1 MGTTAP
7 GRKKIRPPF
16 GRQQACGQKRPPLR
30 TAASVYAHIFY
41 SISYFFVFVNRLLHI
56 FGHFSPNNARP
67 QPFSKRNSTHT
78 RVPFPPKKAEKP
90 DHMQNLHMIR
100 SFRLQMISYL
110 IQFAFPCIQFIIPS
124 FLRQQLLMVAALDNL
139 TVLQNHDCIRI
150 THRG

>member
-41 SISYFFVFVNRLLHI
+41 SISYFFAFVNCLLHI

-67 QPFSKRNSTHT
+67 HHFSKRNSTHT
-78 RVPFPPKKAEKP
+78 RIPFPQKSGKTGSHAKP
-90 DHMQNLHMIR
+90 AHDPVV
-100 SFRLQMISYL
+100 SFTNDFLFNPVRVSLYTIHNTAL
-110 IQFAFPCIQFIIPS
+110 FAP
-124 FLRQQLLMVAALDNL
+124 AAA
-139 TVLQNHDCIRI
+139 HGCRA
-150 THRG
+150 R

>member
-41 SISYFFVFVNRLLHI
+41 SISFFLLLSIVFCTFLDISPQTTQDPII
-56 FGHFSPNNARP
+56 FPNEIAP
-67 QPFSKRNSTHT
+67 T
-78 RVPFPPKKAEKP
+78 RAFQFPKKAEKP

-110 IQFAFPCIQFIIPS
+110 IQFAFPCIQFIIPP
-124 FLRQQLLMVAALDNL
+124 FLRQQLRMVAALNNL

-150 THRG
+150 AHRG

>member
-67 QPFSKRNSTHT
+67 HHFSKRNSTHT
-78 RVPFPPKKAEKP
+78 RIPFPQKSGKTGSHAQPAHDP
-90 DHMQNLHMIR
+90 VV
-100 SFRLQMISYL
+100 SFTNDSYL
-110 IQFAFPCIQFIIPS
+110 IQFAFPCIQFIIPP
-124 FLRQQLLMVAALDNL
+124 FLRQQLRMVAALNNL

-150 THRG
+150 AHRG

>member
-41 SISYFFVFVNRLLHI
+41 SISYFFAFVNRLLHI

-67 QPFSKRNSTHT
+67 HHFSKRNSTHS
-78 RVPFPPKKAEKP
+78 RVPFPQKSGKTGSHAQPAHDP
-90 DHMQNLHMIR
+90 VV
-100 SFRLQMISYL
+100 SFTNDFLFNPVRVSLYTVHNTAL
-110 IQFAFPCIQFIIPS
+110 FAP
-124 FLRQQLLMVAALDNL
+124 AAAHGCRA
-139 TVLQNHDCIRI
+139 Q
-150 THRG
+150 

>member
-41 SISYFFVFVNRLLHI
+41 SISYFFAFVNRLLHI

-67 QPFSKRNSTHT
+67 QPHSQMKLRPHARFISHKVSRKTGSYAKPAHDPVVSFTNDFLFNPV
-78 RVPFPPKKAEKP
+78 RVSLYTVHNTA
-90 DHMQNLHMIR
+90 L
-100 SFRLQMISYL
+100 
-110 IQFAFPCIQFIIPS
+110 FAPT
-124 FLRQQLLMVAALDNL
+124 AA
-139 TVLQNHDCIRI
+139 HGCRA
-150 THRG
+150 R